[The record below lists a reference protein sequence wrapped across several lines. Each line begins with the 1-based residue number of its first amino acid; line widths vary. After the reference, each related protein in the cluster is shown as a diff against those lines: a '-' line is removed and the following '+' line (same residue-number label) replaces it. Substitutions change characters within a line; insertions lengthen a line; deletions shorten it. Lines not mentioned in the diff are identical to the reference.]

1 MSSHYLFYDAYAVAG
16 IGMQQMIRVSSVHAA
31 SHAMI
36 LLITTKGYCI
46 HTVLYCRSQ
55 KHMPGLSETPN
66 TPKAC
71 YYSYRITRITYYSYL
86 GG

>member
-1 MSSHYLFYDAYAVAG
+1 
-16 IGMQQMIRVSSVHAA
+16 MQQMISSVHAA

-36 LLITTKGYCI
+36 LLITTKDYYI

-66 TPKAC
+66 TPKA
-71 YYSYRITRITYYSYL
+71 YSKADITRTSTRSRYRQAAAGLRL
-86 GG
+86 GALG